1 MGGFWEDSEG
11 AQLVSAVCLTGSHGT
26 APASPKFSDSGPLHR
41 TRGNSDGLFGTFRI
55 SLFVNIL
62 VQALQ
67 RNVMTLHILETA
79 KDRRKVQD
87 YWCFMSILF
96 IMQKSLVGYSRD
108 LGVSILGEVGWD
120 FQIG

>member
-1 MGGFWEDSEG
+1 MGGFWEDAEG

-26 APASPKFSDSGPLHR
+26 APASPKFSDSGPF
-41 TRGNSDGLFGTFRI
+41 TEPGEI
-55 SLFVNIL
+55 QMASLETSEFHYLINIL

-96 IMQKSLVGYSRD
+96 IMQKSLVGCSRGIWEF
-108 LGVSILGEVGWD
+108 LHWGRLAGI
-120 FQIG
+120 FR